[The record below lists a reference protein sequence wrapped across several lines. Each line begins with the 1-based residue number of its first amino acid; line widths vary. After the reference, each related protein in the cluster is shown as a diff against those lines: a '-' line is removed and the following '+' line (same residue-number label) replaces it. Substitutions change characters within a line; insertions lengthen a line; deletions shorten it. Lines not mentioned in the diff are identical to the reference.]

1 MNLNDF
7 DYSRFDTLPK
17 LERYRCLTVLHNEDQ
32 FRSLQTEQ
40 LLSQMGL
47 AQTRNNPY
55 EWGDFRSISEQVLI
69 RNNIPYK
76 DSDGRQQVFA
86 RAMTT
91 SDFKNLLVDV
101 ANKLLSNRMDKYPC
115 HLS

>member
-17 LERYRCLTVLHNEDQ
+17 LERQRCLTVLHNEDQ
-32 FRSLQTEQ
+32 FRNLQTEQ
-40 LLSQMGL
+40 LMAQMGL
-47 AQTRNNPY
+47 GQVRNNPY
-55 EWGDFRSISEQVLI
+55 EWNDFRSIAEQVLI
-69 RNNIPYK
+69 RNGMSYK
-76 DSDGRQQVFA
+76 ESDGRQSLFA

-101 ANKLLSNRMDKYPC
+101 ANKLLANRMDKYPC